1 MQRFF
6 VSGFPKSGTTFLQ
19 MLLDSHP
26 NINCPSEQNLAYLF
40 QHLFKLSTNYR
51 RVIRDM
57 DRKTGGQ
64 GLRYDA
70 QNFFA
75 AAMRASVVNLMEF
88 GAREADTHFGIND
101 NMMASHGD
109 LVARLMPRTRFV
121 FIVRDPREVAV
132 SLWHH
137 KLRTEP
143 AFARRS
149 PPITETIA
157 FTAKAWPEYISKLRA
172 FSETWPRRCIFV
184 RYEDLRGKARDR
196 ALKTMLDF
204 LEAPA
209 TPKVL
214 AGMWQATDF
223 DALRSR
229 EKEKD
234 GEKAGF
240 FRAGKTDSWREEAP
254 PEAIAELVRS
264 ADRPMKGLGYPLTS

>member
-19 MLLDSHP
+19 MLLDSHV
-26 NINCPSEQNLAYLF
+26 NINCPSEQNLSYLF

-64 GLRYDA
+64 GVRYDA
-70 QNFFA
+70 QQFFA
-75 AAMRASVVNLMEF
+75 ATMRSAVVNLMES
-88 GAREADTHFGIND
+88 GASESDTHFGIND

-137 KLRTEP
+137 KMRTEP
-143 AFARRS
+143 PFARRS
-149 PPITETIA
+149 PPITETVA
-157 FTAKAWPEYISKLRA
+157 FTARAWPEYLAKMEA
-172 FSETWPRRCIFV
+172 FRDKWPRRCHFV
-184 RYEDLRGKARDR
+184 RYEDLRGAERDR
-196 ALKTMLDF
+196 HLTAILQF

-209 TPKVL
+209 TRATVQ
-214 AGMWQATDF
+214 AMWQATDF

-229 EKEKD
+229 EKNKD

-240 FRAGKTDSWREEAP
+240 FRSGKTDSWRDEVP
-254 PEAIAELVRS
+254 PQAIESLMRS
-264 ADRPMKGLGYPLTS
+264 VTPTMQRLGYALPA

>member
-26 NINCPSEQNLAYLF
+26 NINCPSEQNLSYLF

-64 GLRYDA
+64 GLRYDGQA
-70 QNFFA
+70 FFA
-75 AAMRASVVNLMEF
+75 ATMRAAVANLMES
-88 GAREADTHFGIND
+88 GATPEDTHFGIND

-109 LVARLMPRTRFV
+109 LVARLMPRTRFI

-143 AFARRS
+143 AFAERS
-149 PPITETIA
+149 PPITETVA
-157 FTAKAWPEYISKLRA
+157 FTARAWPAYLAKMQDFRKK
-172 FSETWPRRCIFV
+172 WPRRCHVV
-184 RYEDLRGKARDR
+184 RYEDLRGNDRDR
-196 ALKTMLDF
+196 HLVQMLQF

-209 TPKVL
+209 TGDTVR
-214 AGMWQATDF
+214 AMWKANDF

-229 EKEKD
+229 EQNKE

-240 FRAGKTDSWREEAP
+240 FRSGRTDSWRDEVP
-254 PEAIAELVRS
+254 PAAIAELMAAVTPTMQR
-264 ADRPMKGLGYPLTS
+264 LGYSIPA